1 MDWVQIRYGFG
12 GGVCV
17 KIRTSYLAWLFVSKY
32 TFMHILESS
41 SISVIHK
48 RMVKT
53 LLLGALGGGVIA
65 SIVMHPFLF
74 LTTSMMGIPLDDLS
88 IDRGMAISNIN
99 DNFYLNLDLG
109 IGMHL
114 LTGAIAGAM
123 FTIMVS
129 AIKKFGIID
138 LKKGIMEGIVYLP
151 VIFIVLYIPTTM
163 SMVNPNLVEIMSQ
176 SNPAQSSSTD
186 QKTVDQNLI
195 PIYGFGFIAH
205 IIFGVILGLMTTLL
219 IFRGYMIQTK

>member
-1 MDWVQIRYGFG
+1 
-12 GGVCV
+12 
-17 KIRTSYLAWLFVSKY
+17 
-32 TFMHILESS
+32 
-41 SISVIHK
+41 VICQ
-48 RMVKT
+48 RIAKT
-53 LLLGALGGGVIA
+53 LLLGALGGVIA
-65 SIVMHPFLF
+65 SIVMYPFLF

-88 IDRGMAISNIN
+88 IARGMAISNIHN
-99 DNFYLNLDLG
+99 NYYLNLTLG

-114 LTGAIAGAM
+114 LTGAIAGAI

-129 AIKKFGIID
+129 TIKKFRIINF
-138 LKKGIMEGIVYLP
+138 KKGIMEGIVYSII
-151 VIFIVLYIPTTM
+151 IFIVLYIPTTM
-163 SMVNPNLVEIMSQ
+163 SVVYPNLVEIMSQ

-205 IIFGVILGLMTTLL
+205 IIFGVLLGLMTTLL

>member
-1 MDWVQIRYGFG
+1 
-12 GGVCV
+12 
-17 KIRTSYLAWLFVSKY
+17 
-32 TFMHILESS
+32 
-41 SISVIHK
+41 VIYQ
-48 RMVKT
+48 RIVKT
-53 LLLGALGGGVIA
+53 LLLGALGGVIA
-65 SIVMHPFLF
+65 SIVMYPFLF

-88 IDRGMAISNIN
+88 IARGMAISNIN
-99 DNFYLNLDLG
+99 NNYYLNLTLG

-114 LTGAIAGAM
+114 LTGAIAGAI
-123 FTIMVS
+123 FTIIVS
-129 AIKKFGIID
+129 TIKKFRIINF
-138 LKKGIMEGIVYLP
+138 KKGIIEGIVYSII
-151 VIFIVLYIPTTM
+151 IFIVLYIPTTM
-163 SMVNPNLVEIMSQ
+163 SVVYPNLVEIMSQ

>member
-1 MDWVQIRYGFG
+1 
-12 GGVCV
+12 
-17 KIRTSYLAWLFVSKY
+17 
-32 TFMHILESS
+32 
-41 SISVIHK
+41 VIYQ
-48 RMVKT
+48 RIVKT
-53 LLLGALGGGVIA
+53 LLLGALGGVIA
-65 SIVMHPFLF
+65 SIVMYPFLF

-88 IDRGMAISNIN
+88 IARGMAISNIHN
-99 DNFYLNLDLG
+99 NYYLNLTLG

-114 LTGAIAGAM
+114 LTGAIAGAI
-123 FTIMVS
+123 FTIIVS
-129 AIKKFGIID
+129 TIKKFRIINF
-138 LKKGIMEGIVYLP
+138 KKGIIEGIVYSII
-151 VIFIVLYIPTTM
+151 IFIVLYIPTTM
-163 SMVNPNLVEIMSQ
+163 SVVYPNLVEIMSQ